1 MDTKAFSSFHAGK
14 SGLRK
19 VLGDLEADIMEA
31 VWARG
36 QGARVTVREV
46 VSDLRST
53 RDSAYTTVMTVM
65 GTLAKKGLL
74 AAHKTGMAYA
84 YEATATRQQFTEQ
97 VVATVV
103 QELLADFKEP
113 ALAHFAQAIT
123 EAPGPSADW
132 ASRIAELRAAE
143 KARQGR

>member
-1 MDTKAFSSFHAGK
+1 MDIKAFSSFHAGK

-36 QGARVTVREV
+36 PGARVTVREV
-46 VSDLRST
+46 VSDLHSV
-53 RDSAYTTVMTVM
+53 RDPAYTTVMTVM
-65 GTLAKKGLL
+65 GILTKKGLL
-74 AAHKTGMAYA
+74 EAHKTRLAYA

-113 ALAHFAQAIT
+113 ALAHFVQAI
-123 EAPGPSADW
+123 AQDPGPAQDW
-132 ASRIAELRAAE
+132 AGRIAGRRAAE
-143 KARQGR
+143 RAERGR